1 MNDTKQ
7 ALEAVVGQIEHRP
20 SGAYSYPSGLGAE
33 AVSVIARH
41 GPALIAALDQV
52 AQLRAALG
60 ESDWLPIDTAPE
72 SGPDIFAVSQ
82 SSRVSIE
89 APAFIQTMIRA
100 AKEDGDTS
108 WFTHWRPLPA
118 PPAIDAMAA
127 GGEQP
132 EPPQ

>member
-41 GPALIAALDQV
+41 GPALIAALEDARRLDALERGAFTMYRTRDPAEGLLCDHV
-52 AQLRAALG
+52 TIVNEDAPGSRRGILRA
-60 ESDWLPIDTAPE
+60 T
-72 SGPDIFAVSQ
+72 V
-82 SSRVSIE
+82 
-89 APAFIQTMIRA
+89 RA
-100 AKEDGDTS
+100 
-108 WFTHWRPLPA
+108 
-118 PPAIDAMAA
+118 AIDAMAA
-127 GGEQP
+127 GGDQP